1 MMGSKKMSNAY
12 VGAKRRVPYRK
23 SCGGVND
30 QAGRFL
36 RSGFYCVALSL
47 IIQPGHAQFPAFPD
61 SNPYWQ
67 MSVYGQDGFVMEY
80 GYHMREADHD
90 TLLNGVWYNSLWAG
104 LEWQGATFAGGI
116 REDDEGRVHYFHP
129 NSFTEYLL
137 YDFDP
142 FIGETMEVWI
152 GSPQAQSTAPVLMHI
167 TSIELLENNN
177 GTLYKR
183 IGIISDIALIGGQGS
198 DHSWIQGVGG
208 NGGLFSTWGTDIAP
222 KTSVVLDCM
231 IHNDTLW
238 PGGLPGVCAT
248 TVTIP
253 DPVSSKLEI
262 WPNPTTGPF
271 TVRTPVDMA
280 GVGEVLLFDAVGSR
294 VPVRVSRNGFLLEVD
309 VLTPIPAGVYSVH
322 VLLPDGLGHRSKLI
336 LSP

>member
-61 SNPYWQ
+61 SNAVWVTT
-67 MSVYGQDGFVMEY
+67 VYDGPVMLTDY
-80 GYHMREADHD
+80 SYHMRANDHD
-90 TLLNGVWYNSLWAG
+90 SLINGALYSTLWYGSIGSVGDLV
-104 LEWQGATFAGGI
+104 GGI
-116 REDDEGRVHYFHP
+116 RQDADEVYYYHP
-129 NSFTEYLL
+129 NTDSTYLL
-137 YDFDP
+137 YDLGLA
-142 FIGETMEVWI
+142 IGESREVWS
-152 GSPQAQSTAPVLMHI
+152 GSYQADMPLTQLMYVG
-167 TSIELLENNN
+167 SIDTLYNAN
-177 GTLYKR
+177 GTMYKR
-183 IGIISDIALIGGQGS
+183 IGIMDEAAVSGGQGIS
-198 DHSWIQGVGG
+198 NWWIQGVGG
-208 NGGLFSTWGTDIAP
+208 TGGFLETTG
-222 KTSVVLDCM
+222 SVSVSVYTEHTCM
-231 IHNDTLW
+231 SHNDTLW
-238 PGGLPGVCAT
+238 PGGMPGVCAT

-280 GVGEVLLFDAVGSR
+280 GVGEVLLFDPVGSR